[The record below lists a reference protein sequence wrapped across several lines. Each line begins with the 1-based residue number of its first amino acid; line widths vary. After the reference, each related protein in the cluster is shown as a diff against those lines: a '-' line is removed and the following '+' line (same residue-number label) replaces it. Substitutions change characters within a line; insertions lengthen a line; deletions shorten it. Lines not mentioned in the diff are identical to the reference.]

1 MNQYDSSSEDR
12 FVAGTFQLL
21 AWGQRNARA
30 LVLTIMAAAI
40 VIFAVRYYLDFKT
53 KVRQAAATEMV
64 NLRFQLQAGTTDQV
78 VEQLRGYLIQFNGTT
93 YAQEAQVLLAH
104 TLLQA
109 ARAAE
114 AIEPARQAM
123 DNLGDDILSLRAAF
137 LAAAAYEEVGDTTG
151 AIGIYRQIE
160 QATDMRVQR
169 ARALEAMGLLMA
181 ASGDAAG
188 AASVYDELVKS
199 APEDSP
205 ARPFYEMRAAEYRAR
220 ASGALASQPAGE
232 EVAEGGM

>member
-1 MNQYDSSSEDR
+1 MNQYDTSGEDR
-12 FVAGTFQLL
+12 FVGGTLQLL
-21 AWGQRNARA
+21 AWAQRNTRA

-40 VIFAVRYYLDFKT
+40 VIFAVKYYFDYKT
-53 KVRQAAATEMV
+53 KVREAAATEMV
-64 NLRFQLQAGTTDQV
+64 NLRFQLQSGTTDQI
-78 VEQLRGYLIQFNGTT
+78 VEQLRAYLIQFNGTT
-93 YAQEAQVLLAH
+93 YAQEARVLLAH

-109 ARAAE
+109 NRAAE

-123 DNLGDDILSLRAAF
+123 ENLGNDILSLRAAF
-137 LAAAAYEEVGDTTG
+137 LAAAAYEEVADTAG
-151 AIGIYRQIE
+151 AIGIYRRIE
-160 QATDMRVQR
+160 QETDSRVQR

-220 ASGALASQPAGE
+220 ASGALARQVE
-232 EVAEGGM
+232 EQGVAEGG